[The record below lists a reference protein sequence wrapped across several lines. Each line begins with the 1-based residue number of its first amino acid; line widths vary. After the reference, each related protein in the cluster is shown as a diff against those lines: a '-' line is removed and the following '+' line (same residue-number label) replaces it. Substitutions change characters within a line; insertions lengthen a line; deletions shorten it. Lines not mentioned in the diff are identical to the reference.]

1 MYKAL
6 DKVIIFRALDKVI
19 IIYNVKLMWKCIP
32 YQGRTLFIGPLTRL
46 LVTGP
51 LTRLLV
57 TGPPNREAQK
67 SKALRARPLL
77 LHNS

>member
-32 YQGRTLFIGPLTRL
+32 YQGRTLFIGAPDK
-46 LVTGP
+46 VIGY
-51 LTRLLV
+51 
-57 TGPPNREAQK
+57 
-67 SKALRARPLL
+67 RAPDKVIGY
-77 LHNS
+77 SAP